1 MSKSDNITLMILT
14 PQATLFEGLVE
25 KVELPGVKG
34 RFMILKDHAPI
45 ISSLEEGDVIF
56 ESDGVTEKVNIMS
69 GFVEVN
75 NNVVTV
81 CAEL

>member
-1 MSKSDNITLMILT
+1 MEKRVSKIS
-14 PQATLFEGLVE
+14 
-25 KVELPGVKG
+25 LPGSKG

-81 CAEL
+81 CGEL

>member
-1 MSKSDNITLMILT
+1 MSSTDYISLVILT
-14 PQATLFEGLVE
+14 PKATLME
-25 KVELPGVKG
+25 KRVSKISLPGSKG

>member
-1 MSKSDNITLMILT
+1 
-14 PQATLFEGLVE
+14 
-25 KVELPGVKG
+25 
-34 RFMILKDHAPI
+34 MILKDHAPI